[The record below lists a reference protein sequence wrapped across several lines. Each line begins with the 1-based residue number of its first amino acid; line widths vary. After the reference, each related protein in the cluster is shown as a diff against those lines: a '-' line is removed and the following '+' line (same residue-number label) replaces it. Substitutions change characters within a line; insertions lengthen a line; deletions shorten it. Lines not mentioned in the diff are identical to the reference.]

1 MELCRALRDRWHP
14 FGVGVFMGSTQMRKI
29 GSCFVFLIDVKTWMI
44 LAFEKYQNL
53 SAKCNA
59 RVFLWRGCALS
70 AFSHNWHERF
80 GETTLNTGQFPCRGC
95 LQVFSC
101 LVSQLKGCQMW
112 QKVCQTELNEAYPEQ
127 CIFRLKTS
135 TCGDTSTLKYL
146 QNMLHM
152 CSFRKSSS
160 SPCSKIFSPQEPRSK
175 NREELGFAF
184 DAFEVANWHLGW

>member
-29 GSCFVFLIDVKTWMI
+29 GSCFVFLIDVKTWKI

-80 GETTLNTGQFPCRGC
+80 GETALNTGQFPCRGC

-112 QKVCQTELNEAYPEQ
+112 QKGLPNWAQWSLPRTMHLQIED
-127 CIFRLKTS
+127 F
-135 TCGDTSTLKYL
+135 YL
-146 QNMLHM
+146 WRYQ
-152 CSFRKSSS
+152 
-160 SPCSKIFSPQEPRSK
+160 
-175 NREELGFAF
+175 
-184 DAFEVANWHLGW
+184 HLEIPPKHVTYV